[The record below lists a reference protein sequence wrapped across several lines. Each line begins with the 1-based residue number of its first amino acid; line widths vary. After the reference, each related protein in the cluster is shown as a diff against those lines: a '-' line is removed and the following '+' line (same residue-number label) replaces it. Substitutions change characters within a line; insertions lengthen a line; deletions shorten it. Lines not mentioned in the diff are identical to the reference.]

1 MKKILFS
8 ALALALTL
16 GAGAQTVTSPD
27 GNVSV
32 KFYLQDGRPT
42 YEMTYKKKEVI
53 RPSHLG
59 LELAKDKHASNGT
72 NEQDLMDGFT
82 VKDTQTA
89 TFDETWRPVW
99 GETAT
104 IRNHYNELAVTL
116 NQASMQ
122 RDIRIR
128 FRVYDES
135 TKGKI
140 QFLLEF

>member
-1 MKKILFS
+1 MKKLLFS

-59 LELAKDKHASNGT
+59 LELAKDKHASNEM
-72 NEQDLMDGFT
+72 NEQNLMDGFT
-82 VKDTQTA
+82 VKNTQTA

-104 IRNHYNELAVTL
+104 IRNNYNELAVTL
-116 NQASMQ
+116 NVPS
-122 RDIRIR
+122 
-128 FRVYDES
+128 
-135 TKGKI
+135 
-140 QFLLEF
+140 

>member
-1 MKKILFS
+1 MKKLLFS
-8 ALALALTL
+8 ALALAITL

-59 LELAKDKHASNGT
+59 LELAKDKHAFNGT

-82 VKDTQTA
+82 VKDTKTA

-104 IRNHYNELAVTL
+104 IRNHYNGACRNAQSGFHAARHTHPLP
-116 NQASMQ
+116 
-122 RDIRIR
+122 RIR
-128 FRVYDES
+128 RRYG
-135 TKGKI
+135 TA
-140 QFLLEF
+140 L

>member
-1 MKKILFS
+1 M
-8 ALALALTL
+8 
-16 GAGAQTVTSPD
+16 TSPN

-59 LELAKDKHASNGT
+59 LELAKDKHASNGM

-128 FRVYDES
+128 FRR
-135 TKGKI
+135 
-140 QFLLEF
+140 FLPYPVSAA

>member
-1 MKKILFS
+1 MKKLLFS

-42 YEMTYKKKEVI
+42 YEMTYKKQEVI

-59 LELAKDKHASNGT
+59 LELAKDKHASKGMKET
-72 NEQDLMDGFT
+72 DLMDGFKET
-82 VKDTQTA
+82 DHKITS
-89 TFDETWRPVW
+89 FDETWRPVW

-104 IRNHYNELAVTL
+104 IRNNYNE
-116 NQASMQ
+116 MQ
-122 RDIRIR
+122 VDLSQPSSNRNIIIR
-128 FRVYDES
+128 FRV
-135 TKGKI
+135 
-140 QFLLEF
+140 

>member
-1 MKKILFS
+1 MKKLLFS

-59 LELAKDKHASNGT
+59 LELAKDKHASNGM

-82 VKDTQTA
+82 VKNTQTA
-89 TFDETWRPVW
+89 TFD
-99 GETAT
+99 
-104 IRNHYNELAVTL
+104 
-116 NQASMQ
+116 
-122 RDIRIR
+122 
-128 FRVYDES
+128 
-135 TKGKI
+135 
-140 QFLLEF
+140 